1 MQMLSFWGKA
11 QSSASSVPMHP
22 VAYHCLDV
30 AACAERILR
39 VRPLARRRAAR
50 LFQGDS
56 DAVASLLVALVAIH
70 DVGKFAASFQDKR
83 GDLFPSVLS
92 PVPPGVPKTYH
103 TEDGF
108 AVWRAEL
115 ATVMGPRLWH
125 GDPWNLNVI
134 VQAVMGHHGRP
145 IGKSRGGDLRRTF
158 QVAAIDA
165 AREFTDIVASLLVPE
180 PFDARDLDEEAAQRA
195 TWWVAGL
202 VTAADWIGSNEA
214 WFPYTSPID
223 GDHSLG
229 AYWALAR
236 QRAEIAVRAAGMES
250 PKPAPH
256 RTFAELSGRST
267 APTSVQQW
275 AQEVAISPEPTL
287 FIIEDAT
294 GSGKTEAAQILIHRL
309 MAAEQASGA
318 FWAMPTQATANAM
331 YQRHAER
338 IRVLFADDC
347 PEQPSLVLAHGQ
359 SRMHDGFRETVIDL
373 PLEPRGASEIDE
385 ADAPSEV
392 MCAAFLANSS
402 RTALLADVGAGT
414 VDQAILSVLPSKFNT
429 MRLFGLADKV
439 LVLDEVHAYDAYML
453 AELEALLRF
462 HAQLGGSAIALSATL
477 PAALL
482 RKLTEAWRSGA
493 SQSPVKSSAR
503 SLSDAY
509 PLATT
514 VKGVEVNQTALTST
528 PWSRRSVPVRFIQDE
543 ESAIARLLDASARGC
558 ACVWI
563 RNTVDGCREAAA
575 ALRTRGAR
583 DVSVFHARFAQVDR
597 QDRERDV
604 LERFAAG
611 DRPRR
616 AGAILV
622 ATQVVEQ
629 SLDIDF
635 DVMISDLAPIDL
647 LIQRCGRLWRHPL
660 RRRPVTEPERELLV
674 LSPEFS
680 ADPEPS
686 WLDAVL
692 PKTKW
697 VYPDPGIL
705 WRTLRALNQCR
716 SIDSPD
722 GLRGLIEQVY
732 DDDFCPDGLAAAAD
746 RASGDSFAA
755 AGSAKQYVLSAER
768 GYLGDDLI
776 WSSDTR
782 VPTRL
787 GNHQV
792 TVRIGRVDR
801 DQVLPWAEERSDMPD
816 WHRWALSEIRVARH
830 RVPLDAM
837 VPPDL
842 AAAASAARGAWGKWE
857 QAIPLL
863 PLARHGHGWRGQLR
877 GSDGQAVEFEYDR
890 ADGMRFVRST
900 K

>member
-1 MQMLSFWGKA
+1 
-11 QSSASSVPMHP
+11 
-22 VAYHCLDV
+22 
-30 AACAERILR
+30 
-39 VRPLARRRAAR
+39 LARRRAAR
-50 LFQGDS
+50 LFQGDP
-56 DAVASLLVALVAIH
+56 DAVASLVVALVAIH
-70 DVGKFAASFQDKR
+70 DIGKFAASFQDKR
-83 GDLFPSVLS
+83 RDLFPSVLF
-92 PVPPGVPKTYH
+92 PVPPGAPTTYH

-108 AVWRAEL
+108 AVWGADLAERI
-115 ATVMGPRLWH
+115 GPRLWD

-134 VQAVMGHHGRP
+134 VQAVLGHHGRP
-145 IGKSRGGDLRRTF
+145 IGKSRRGDVRRTF

-165 AREFTDIVASLLVPE
+165 ARQFTDIATRLLVAG
-180 PFDARDLDEEAAQRA
+180 PFDARDLDEKAAQRA

-202 VTAADWIGSNEA
+202 VTASDWIGSNEA

-223 GDHSLG
+223 GDDSLR

-250 PKPAPH
+250 PRPALH
-256 RTFAELSGRST
+256 RSFAELSGRSA

-275 AQEVAISPEPTL
+275 AQEVAISREPTL
-287 FIIEDAT
+287 FVIEDAT
-294 GSGKTEAAQILIHRL
+294 GSGKTEAAQIIIHRL

-347 PEQPSLVLAHGQ
+347 PQQPSLVLAHAQ

-373 PLEPRGASEIDE
+373 PLEARHASEVDE

-392 MCAAFLANSS
+392 TCAAFLANSS

-429 MRLFGLADKV
+429 MRLFGLSDKV
-439 LVLDEVHAYDAYML
+439 LVLDEIHAYDAYMV

-482 RKLTEAWRSGA
+482 VKLTDAWRSGA
-493 SQSPVKSSAR
+493 SPLPVRSSAR
-503 SLSDAY
+503 PLSAAY

-514 VKGVEVNQTALTST
+514 VTGGDFNQTSLTPT
-528 PWSRRSVPVRFIQDE
+528 PWSRRSVPVRLVQDE
-543 ESAIARLLDASARGC
+543 ETAIEGLLDASARGC

-563 RNTVDGCREAAA
+563 RNTVDSCREAAA
-575 ALRTRGAR
+575 ALRARGAR

-647 LIQRCGRLWRHPL
+647 LIQRCGRLWRHPS
-660 RRRPVTEPERELLV
+660 RQRPMTEAERQLLV

-680 ADPEPS
+680 DDPGPS
-686 WLDAVL
+686 WLDGVL

-705 WRTLRALNQCR
+705 WRTLRVLHDR
-716 SIDSPD
+716 MSIDAPD
-722 GLRGLIEQVY
+722 GLRDLIEQVY
-732 DDDFCPDGLAAAAD
+732 DDDFCPDRLVAGAD
-746 RASGDSFAA
+746 RASGDAFAA

-792 TVRIGRVDR
+792 TVRIGRVEGGHLR
-801 DQVLPWAEERSDMPD
+801 PWADERDGLPD

-830 RVPLDAM
+830 RVPRDAM
-837 VPPDL
+837 VAAEL
-842 AAAASAARGAWGKWE
+842 AAAANAARGTWGKWE
-857 QAIPLL
+857 QEIPLL
-863 PLARHGHGWRGQLR
+863 PLVREGDGWRGQLR
-877 GSDGQAVEFEYDR
+877 GSDGELAEFQYDR
-890 ADGMRFVRST
+890 TDGMRFVG
-900 K
+900 